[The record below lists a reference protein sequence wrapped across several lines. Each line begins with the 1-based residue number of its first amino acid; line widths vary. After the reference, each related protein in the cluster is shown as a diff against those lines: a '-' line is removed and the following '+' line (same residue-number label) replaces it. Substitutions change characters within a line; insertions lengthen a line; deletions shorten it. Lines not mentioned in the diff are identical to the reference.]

1 MKKLGIVGLSF
12 LCFLLITSC
21 ENNEIPDTGQNIQEE
36 QVEPLLLNVSDF
48 EDELYNDSIQM
59 ALEDSLIEEAMKKPV
74 VVNREE
80 VMKKLKPNEDNVI
93 VIDWN
98 VLNDITLNE
107 CFNETIGD
115 YYWCP
120 EFGSIM
126 KSLEGKTVALKG
138 YILPLDGG
146 YFVLSMNPMASC
158 FFCGGSGP
166 QSIVDL
172 KFKGPRA
179 FKMDT
184 YLTFKGKLRLNADN
198 MEELFYVF
206 DDADVYKTE
215 EE

>member
-1 MKKLGIVGLSF
+1 MNMNKIIIIALSF
-12 LCFLLITSC
+12 VCGLVITSC
-21 ENNEIPDTGQNIQEE
+21 NTSVEESQQQEAMLEGTDNITQ
-36 QVEPLLLNVSDF
+36 F
-48 EDELYNDSIQM
+48 EDELYQDSIQM
-59 ALEDSLIEEAMKKPV
+59 ALEDSLIDAAMQQPV

-80 VMKKLKPNEDNVI
+80 VMKKLKPNEDDI
-93 VIDWN
+93 IMIDWN
-98 VLNDITLNE
+98 MLNDITLNE
-107 CFNETIGD
+107 CFNEDIGE

-126 KSLEGKTVALKG
+126 KGLEGKTVALKG
-138 YILPLDGG
+138 YVLPLDGG

-184 YLTFKGKLRLNADN
+184 YLTFKGKLRLNSDN
-198 MEELFYVF
+198 IEELFYVF

-215 EE
+215 K

>member
-1 MKKLGIVGLSF
+1 MNKFGIIT
-12 LCFLLITSC
+12 LCFLSC
-21 ENNEIPDTGQNIQEE
+21 WMLSSCANNEP
-36 QVEPLLLNVSDF
+36 QVAENQQQAMLDGEDF
-48 EDELYNDSIQM
+48 EDELYIDTAQI
-59 ALEDSLIEEAMKKPV
+59 ALEDSLIEAAMQKPV
-74 VVNREE
+74 VVNPEE
-80 VMKKLKPNEDNVI
+80 VMKKLKPNEDDVI
-93 VIDWN
+93 LIDWN
-98 VLNDITLNE
+98 VLNDITLDE
-107 CFNETIGD
+107 CFNEDIGE

-138 YILPLDGG
+138 YVLPLDGG

-179 FKMDT
+179 FKMDS
-184 YLTFKGKLRLNADN
+184 YLTFKGKLRLNSDN
-198 MEELFYVF
+198 IEELFYVF
-206 DDADVYKTE
+206 DDADVYETE

>member
-36 QVEPLLLNVSDF
+36 QEEPLLLNVSDF

>member
-1 MKKLGIVGLSF
+1 MNKLRIIAFSFFCGLI
-12 LCFLLITSC
+12 ITSC
-21 ENNEIPDTGQNIQEE
+21 SAPVEESQQQEAMPE
-36 QVEPLLLNVSDF
+36 GMDNLTQF
-48 EDELYNDSIQM
+48 EKDLYLDSIQM
-59 ALEDSLIEEAMKKPV
+59 ALEDSLTKAAMKQPIL
-74 VVNREE
+74 VNREE
-80 VMKKLKPNEDNVI
+80 VMKKLKPNEDNI
-93 VIDWN
+93 IMIDWN
-98 VLNDITLNE
+98 MLNDITLNE
-107 CFNETIGD
+107 CFNEDIGE

-198 MEELFYVF
+198 IEELFYVF
-206 DDADVYKTE
+206 DDADVYETE
-215 EE
+215 E

>member
-1 MKKLGIVGLSF
+1 MNRFGIVGL
-12 LCFLLITSC
+12 FLLNCLIFWSC
-21 ENNEIPDTGQNIQEE
+21 TNNEEQTEEGQQQAMLEGE
-36 QVEPLLLNVSDF
+36 DF
-48 EDELYNDSIQM
+48 EDELYIDTAQI
-59 ALEDSLIEEAMKKPV
+59 AYEDSLIEAAMKKPI

-80 VMKKLKPNEDNVI
+80 VMKKLKPNEDNI
-93 VIDWN
+93 TMIDWN
-98 VLNDITLNE
+98 MLNDITLNE
-107 CFNETIGD
+107 CFNEDIGE

-126 KSLEGKTVALKG
+126 KSLEGKVVALKG

-184 YLTFKGKLRLNADN
+184 YLTFKGKLRLNSDN
-198 MEELFYVF
+198 IEELFYVL

-215 EE
+215 E

>member
-1 MKKLGIVGLSF
+1 MNKLGIIGLSF
-12 LCFLLITSC
+12 FCWLMLWSC
-21 ENNEIPDTGQNIQEE
+21 TNTETETAANQQQEAMLE
-36 QVEPLLLNVSDF
+36 GTDDIAQF
-48 EDELYNDSIQM
+48 EDELYLDSIQM
-59 ALEDSLIEEAMKKPV
+59 ALEDSLVEAGMQQPI
-74 VVNREE
+74 VVNRKE
-80 VMKKLKPNEDNVI
+80 VMKKLKPNEDDV
-93 VIDWN
+93 VMIDWN

-107 CFNETIGD
+107 CFNEDIGE

-138 YILPLDGG
+138 YVLPLDGG

-172 KFKGPRA
+172 KFKGSRA

-184 YLTFKGKLRLNADN
+184 YLTFKGKLRLNSDN
-198 MEELFYVF
+198 IEELFYVF

>member
-1 MKKLGIVGLSF
+1 MDNL
-12 LCFLLITSC
+12 T
-21 ENNEIPDTGQNIQEE
+21 Q
-36 QVEPLLLNVSDF
+36 F
-48 EDELYNDSIQM
+48 EKDLYLDSIQM
-59 ALEDSLIEEAMKKPV
+59 ALEDSLTEAAMKQPIL
-74 VVNREE
+74 VNREE
-80 VMKKLKPNEDNVI
+80 VMKKLKPNEDNI
-93 VIDWN
+93 IMIDWN
-98 VLNDITLNE
+98 MLNDITLNE
-107 CFNETIGD
+107 CFNEDIGE

-198 MEELFYVF
+198 IEELFYVF
-206 DDADVYKTE
+206 DDADVYETE
-215 EE
+215 E